1 MAKKHKYTMTTKEAG
16 ILAYDLVFDTNIPG
30 LDKKR
35 CEVDRANIVADKS
48 EGISGLKV
56 FDFSLAFA
64 IGVTMYVDFKM
75 PGHNDPE
82 PMHPKVYFSY
92 SGTTHDIASAS
103 AINDLQRK
111 VVALGATIDA
121 VFSRYTIKPAGLSW
135 EEETLEKNKFKA
147 RDRYQGHLKR
157 EVGQDIPIMLVDE
170 NDIGFLLKETG
181 KSLSKA
187 VYLCG
192 ASKSGSSVPCKNT
205 AKSAV
210 WLGRAWGARCGRH
223 TKSLE
228 DTADPIVDILDDYK
242 KDYGKEFLMSKD
254 EEKASA

>member
-1 MAKKHKYTMTTKEAG
+1 MSKKYKYTMTTKEAA
-16 ILAYDLVFDTNIPG
+16 ILAYDLVFGTPIPG
-30 LDKKR
+30 LNKKR
-35 CEVDRANIVADKS
+35 CEVDRANIVADES
-48 EGISGLKV
+48 DGVSGLKT

-75 PGHNDPE
+75 PGQNDPE

-121 VFSRYTIKPAGLSW
+121 VMSRHTIKPAGLSW
-135 EEETLEKNKFKA
+135 HEETLEKNKFAA
-147 RDRYQGHLKR
+147 RVRYQSHIAR
-157 EVGQDIPIMLVDE
+157 QVGYDMPINLVDKH
-170 NDIGFLLKETG
+170 DIGFMLKETG
-181 KSLSKA
+181 KPPGKEI
-187 VYLCG
+187 YLCG
-192 ASKSGSSVPCKNT
+192 ASTASGSPIPCKNT
-205 AKSAV
+205 AKHAV

-223 TKSLE
+223 VKSI
-228 DTADPIVDILDDYK
+228 DDRADPVVDILDDYK

-254 EEKASA
+254 DAA